1 MVISLKKIMPLI
13 LAIVLLTGSI
23 FAAMNSSENDENIA
37 VSTSTEEQ
45 TIKQNVTS
53 SDLTSSTTSTSV
65 QEVKSVPEFEEMRGI
80 WIPFMSLD
88 MKGTDY
94 SEQAFKNKFDDMV
107 TKSKSYGINTLI
119 VHVRPY
125 GDSMYPSE
133 IFPWSHLLTG
143 TQGNNPGFDP
153 LAYMVEKTHSEG
165 MQFHAWVNPLR
176 IQSKDTPS
184 ILAPN
189 NLYNQWRNDNDSS
202 NDDFVIDFNNGKY
215 YNPAYPQV
223 QAKIIA
229 GIREIVKNYQVDAI
243 QFDDYFY
250 PTQDPSFDKLA
261 YDKYCS
267 KISQGAKALSLE
279 EWRTNNI
286 NTLISGVYSAIKS
299 EKPEVSFGISP
310 QCNIQNDLNM
320 GADVYTWGSVSGY
333 VDYLCPQVY
342 VSFTHP
348 TLTFDKSA
356 NDWKKLVTNPAVK
369 LYYGLA
375 VYKAG
380 SDVDSGSWLGS
391 DDILKS
397 QIEYGRSLNADGFML
412 YSWDYMDTDQTKQEV
427 ANVIKILNK

>member
-1 MVISLKKIMPLI
+1 MPIIIAIILLI
-13 LAIVLLTGSI
+13 GSI
-23 FAAMNSSENDENIA
+23 YTAMNIKNNQINNEPHDESSTIETNTSVSSESNVSKPTEN
-37 VSTSTEEQ
+37 EYDYKEL
-45 TIKQNVTS
+45 
-53 SDLTSSTTSTSV
+53 D
-65 QEVKSVPEFEEMRGI
+65 EMRGI

-94 SEQAFKNKFDDMV
+94 SESAFKSKFDNIV
-107 TKSKSYGINTLI
+107 EQSKAYGLNTLV

-125 GDSMYPSE
+125 GDSLYPSE

-153 LAYMVEKTHSEG
+153 LAYMVEKTHAEG
-165 MQFHAWVNPLR
+165 LEFHAWVNPLR
-176 IQSKDTPS
+176 IQSKETPS
-184 ILAPN
+184 ILAEN
-189 NLYNQWRNDNDSS
+189 NPYNQWRNDNDTS
-202 NDDFVIDFNNGKY
+202 NDDYVVDFDNGKY

-223 QAKIIA
+223 QAKIIS
-229 GIREIVKNYQVDAI
+229 GIREIVKNYKVDAV

-250 PTQDPSFDKLA
+250 PTQDPSFDKVA

-267 KISQGAKALSLE
+267 KINNGAVALSLQ

-286 NTLISGVYSAIKS
+286 NTLISGVYSAIKD
-299 EKPEVSFGISP
+299 ENNKVKFGISP
-310 QCNIQNDLNM
+310 QCNIQNDINM
-320 GADVYTWGSVSGY
+320 CADVYTWGSVSGY

-356 NDWKKLVTNPAVK
+356 KQWKDLVSNENVK

-380 SDVDSGSWLGS
+380 SDVDSGTWQGS
-391 DDILKS
+391 SDILKQ
-397 QIEYGRSLNADGFML
+397 QIEYGRSLDSDGFML
-412 YSWDYMDTDQTKQEV
+412 YSWDYMNTEQTKEEV
-427 ANVIKILNK
+427 NKVVKILTK

>member
-1 MVISLKKIMPLI
+1 MPIIIAIILLI
-13 LAIVLLTGSI
+13 GSI
-23 FAAMNSSENDENIA
+23 YTAMNIKNNQINNEPHDESSTIETNTSVSSESNVSKPTEN
-37 VSTSTEEQ
+37 EYDYKEL
-45 TIKQNVTS
+45 
-53 SDLTSSTTSTSV
+53 D
-65 QEVKSVPEFEEMRGI
+65 EMRGI

-94 SEQAFKNKFDDMV
+94 SESAFKSKFDNIV
-107 TKSKSYGINTLI
+107 EQSKAYGLNTLV

-125 GDSMYPSE
+125 GDSLYPSE

-153 LAYMVEKTHSEG
+153 LAYMVEKTHAEG
-165 MQFHAWVNPLR
+165 LEFHAWVNPLR
-176 IQSKDTPS
+176 IQSKETPS
-184 ILAPN
+184 ILAEN
-189 NLYNQWRNDNDSS
+189 NPYNQWRNDNDTS
-202 NDDFVIDFNNGKY
+202 NDDYVVDFDNGKY

-223 QAKIIA
+223 QAKIIS
-229 GIREIVKNYQVDAI
+229 GIREIVKNYEVDAV

-250 PTQDPSFDKLA
+250 PTQDPSFDKVA

-267 KISQGAKALSLE
+267 KINNGAVALSLQ

-286 NTLISGVYSAIKS
+286 NTLISGVYSAIKN
-299 EKPEVSFGISP
+299 ENNKVKFGISP
-310 QCNIQNDLNM
+310 QCNIQNDINM
-320 GADVYTWGSVSGY
+320 CADVYTWGSVSGY

-356 NDWKKLVTNPAVK
+356 KQWKDLVSNENVK

-380 SDVDSGSWLGS
+380 SDVDSGTWQGS
-391 DDILKS
+391 SDILKQ
-397 QIEYGRSLNADGFML
+397 QIEYGRSLDSDGFML
-412 YSWDYMDTDQTKQEV
+412 YSWDYMNTEQTKEEV
-427 ANVIKILNK
+427 NNVVKILTK

>member
-1 MVISLKKIMPLI
+1 MPIIIAIILLI
-13 LAIVLLTGSI
+13 GSI
-23 FAAMNSSENDENIA
+23 YTAMNIKNNQINNEPHDESSTIETNTSVSSESNVSKPTEN
-37 VSTSTEEQ
+37 EYDYKEL
-45 TIKQNVTS
+45 
-53 SDLTSSTTSTSV
+53 D
-65 QEVKSVPEFEEMRGI
+65 EMRGI

-94 SEQAFKNKFDDMV
+94 SESAFKSKFDNIV
-107 TKSKSYGINTLI
+107 TQSKAYGLNTLV

-125 GDSMYPSE
+125 GDSLYPSE

-153 LAYMVEKTHSEG
+153 LAYMVEKTHAEG
-165 MQFHAWVNPLR
+165 LEFHAWVNPLR
-176 IQSKDTPS
+176 IQSKETPS
-184 ILAPN
+184 ILAEN
-189 NLYNQWRNDNDSS
+189 NPYNQWRNDNDTS
-202 NDDFVIDFNNGKY
+202 NDDYVVDFDNGKY

-223 QAKIIA
+223 QAKIIS
-229 GIREIVKNYQVDAI
+229 GIREIVKNYKVDAV

-250 PTQDPSFDKLA
+250 PTQDPSFDKVA

-267 KISQGAKALSLE
+267 KINNGAVALSLQ

-286 NTLISGVYSAIKS
+286 NTLISGVYSAIKD
-299 EKPEVSFGISP
+299 ENNKVKFGISP
-310 QCNIQNDLNM
+310 QCNIQNDINM
-320 GADVYTWGSVSGY
+320 CADVYTWGSVSGY

-356 NDWKKLVTNPAVK
+356 KQWKDLVSNENVK

-380 SDVDSGSWLGS
+380 SDVDSGTWQGS
-391 DDILKS
+391 SDILKQ
-397 QIEYGRSLNADGFML
+397 QIEYGRSLDSDGFML
-412 YSWDYMDTDQTKQEV
+412 YSWDYMNTEQTKEEV
-427 ANVIKILNK
+427 NNVVKILTK

>member
-1 MVISLKKIMPLI
+1 MPIIIAIILLI
-13 LAIVLLTGSI
+13 GSI
-23 FAAMNSSENDENIA
+23 YTAMNIKNNQINNEPHDESSTIETNTSVSSESNVSKPTEN
-37 VSTSTEEQ
+37 EYDYKEL
-45 TIKQNVTS
+45 
-53 SDLTSSTTSTSV
+53 D
-65 QEVKSVPEFEEMRGI
+65 EMRGI

-94 SEQAFKNKFDDMV
+94 SESAFKSKFDNIV
-107 TKSKSYGINTLI
+107 EQSKAYGLNTLV

-125 GDSMYPSE
+125 GDSLYPSE

-153 LAYMVEKTHSEG
+153 LAYMVEKTHAEG
-165 MQFHAWVNPLR
+165 LEFHAWVNPLR
-176 IQSKDTPS
+176 IQSKETPS
-184 ILAPN
+184 ILAEN
-189 NLYNQWRNDNDSS
+189 NPYNQWRNDNDTS
-202 NDDFVIDFNNGKY
+202 NDDYVVDFDNGKY

-223 QAKIIA
+223 QAKIIS
-229 GIREIVKNYQVDAI
+229 GIREIVKNYVVDAV

-250 PTQDPSFDKLA
+250 PTQDPSFDKVA

-267 KISQGAKALSLE
+267 KINNGAVALSLQ

-286 NTLISGVYSAIKS
+286 NTLISGVYSAIKN
-299 EKPEVSFGISP
+299 ENNKVKFGISP
-310 QCNIQNDLNM
+310 QCNIQNDINM
-320 GADVYTWGSVSGY
+320 CADVYTWGSVSGY

-356 NDWKKLVTNPAVK
+356 KQWKDLVSNENVK

-380 SDVDSGSWLGS
+380 SDVDSGTWQGS
-391 DDILKS
+391 SDILKQ
-397 QIEYGRSLNADGFML
+397 QIEYGRSLDSDGFML
-412 YSWDYMDTDQTKQEV
+412 YSWDYMNTEQTKEEV
-427 ANVIKILNK
+427 NNVVKILTK

>member
-1 MVISLKKIMPLI
+1 MPIIIAIILLIS
-13 LAIVLLTGSI
+13 SI
-23 FAAMNSSENDENIA
+23 YTAMNIKNNQINNEPHDESSTIETNTSVSSESNVSKPTEN
-37 VSTSTEEQ
+37 EYDYKEL
-45 TIKQNVTS
+45 
-53 SDLTSSTTSTSV
+53 D
-65 QEVKSVPEFEEMRGI
+65 EMRGI

-94 SEQAFKNKFDDMV
+94 SESAFKSKFDNIV
-107 TKSKSYGINTLI
+107 EQSKAYGLNTLV

-125 GDSMYPSE
+125 GDSLYPSE

-153 LAYMVEKTHSEG
+153 LAYMVEKTHAEG
-165 MQFHAWVNPLR
+165 LEFHAWVNPLR
-176 IQSKDTPS
+176 IQSKETPS
-184 ILAPN
+184 ILAEN
-189 NLYNQWRNDNDSS
+189 NPYNQWRNDNDTS
-202 NDDFVIDFNNGKY
+202 NDDYVVDFDNGKY

-223 QAKIIA
+223 QAKIIS
-229 GIREIVKNYQVDAI
+229 GIREIVKNYKVDAV

-250 PTQDPSFDKLA
+250 PTQDPSFDKVA

-267 KISQGAKALSLE
+267 KINNGAVALSLQ

-286 NTLISGVYSAIKS
+286 NTLISGVYSAIKD
-299 EKPEVSFGISP
+299 ENNKVKFGISP
-310 QCNIQNDLNM
+310 QCNIQNDINM
-320 GADVYTWGSVSGY
+320 CADVYTWGSVSGY

-356 NDWKKLVTNPAVK
+356 KQWKDLVSNENVK

-380 SDVDSGSWLGS
+380 SDVDSGTWQGS
-391 DDILKS
+391 SDILKQ
-397 QIEYGRSLNADGFML
+397 QIEYGRSLDSDGFML
-412 YSWDYMDTDQTKQEV
+412 YSWDYMNTEQTKEEV
-427 ANVIKILNK
+427 NNVVKILTK

>member
-333 VDYLCPQVY
+333 VDY
-342 VSFTHP
+342 
-348 TLTFDKSA
+348 
-356 NDWKKLVTNPAVK
+356 
-369 LYYGLA
+369 
-375 VYKAG
+375 
-380 SDVDSGSWLGS
+380 
-391 DDILKS
+391 
-397 QIEYGRSLNADGFML
+397 
-412 YSWDYMDTDQTKQEV
+412 
-427 ANVIKILNK
+427 

>member
-1 MVISLKKIMPLI
+1 MPIIIAIILLI
-13 LAIVLLTGSI
+13 GSI
-23 FAAMNSSENDENIA
+23 YTAMNIKNNQINNEPHDESSTIETNTSVSSESNVSKPTEN
-37 VSTSTEEQ
+37 EYDYKEL
-45 TIKQNVTS
+45 
-53 SDLTSSTTSTSV
+53 D
-65 QEVKSVPEFEEMRGI
+65 EMRGI

-94 SEQAFKNKFDDMV
+94 SESAFKSKFDNIV
-107 TKSKSYGINTLI
+107 EQSKAYGLNTLV

-125 GDSMYPSE
+125 GDSLYPSE

-153 LAYMVEKTHSEG
+153 LAYMVEKTHAEG
-165 MQFHAWVNPLR
+165 LEFHAWVNPLR
-176 IQSKDTPS
+176 IQSKETPS
-184 ILAPN
+184 ILAEN
-189 NLYNQWRNDNDSS
+189 NPYNQWRNDNDTS
-202 NDDFVIDFNNGKY
+202 NDDYVVDFDNGKY

-223 QAKIIA
+223 QAKIIS
-229 GIREIVKNYQVDAI
+229 GIREIVKNYKVDAV

-250 PTQDPSFDKLA
+250 PTQDPSFDKVA

-267 KISQGAKALSLE
+267 KINNGAVALSLQ

-286 NTLISGVYSAIKS
+286 NTLISGVYSAIKD
-299 EKPEVSFGISP
+299 ENNKVKFGISP
-310 QCNIQNDLNM
+310 QCNIQNDINM
-320 GADVYTWGSVSGY
+320 CADVYTWGSVSGY

-356 NDWKKLVTNPAVK
+356 KQWKDLVSNENVK

-380 SDVDSGSWLGS
+380 SDVDSGTWQGS
-391 DDILKS
+391 SDILKQ
-397 QIEYGRSLNADGFML
+397 QIEYGRSLDSDGFML
-412 YSWDYMDTDQTKQEV
+412 YSWDYMNTEQTKEEV
-427 ANVIKILNK
+427 NNVVKILTK